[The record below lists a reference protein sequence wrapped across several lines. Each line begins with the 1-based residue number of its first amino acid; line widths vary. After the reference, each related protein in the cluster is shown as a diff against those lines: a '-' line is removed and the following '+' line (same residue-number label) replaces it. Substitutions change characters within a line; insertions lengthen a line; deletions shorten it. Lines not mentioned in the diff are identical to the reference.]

1 MNDIDK
7 PRSGT
12 VLPARTAAIRV
23 SLALVAATPAVVVR
37 VTGLSLTPAV
47 AVIVFGV
54 AVLASVAL
62 LMWAAEAVR
71 ADISGSLALALLSI
85 VAILPEYAV
94 DIFFAYRAGS
104 DPAYA
109 AYATANMTG
118 ANRLLIGV
126 AWPILT
132 FVAIWAIRR
141 RSGGSEYKGCFR
153 TGIRLDKQR
162 RIELWFLGA
171 ATLYALVLPLTGRI
185 AWYDTLIL
193 GALFAGYLWRIRGNT
208 DSDEELTGVAAT
220 VAAQP
225 RLRRR
230 LLVAGLFVAAAIVIL
245 SAAEPFGQA
254 LVEAGSQLGVD
265 RFLLVQWLAPIA
277 SESPEVL
284 VAITFALRNR
294 ANDGMTALLAAKLN
308 QWTLLIACLPL
319 AYYLGGGGAAGLPL
333 DARQTEELV
342 LTTAQTVLGVAIL
355 TNLQLTGGK
364 ALLLLVLFTAQFVLP
379 DEHARYAMSI
389 IYVLVA
395 AVFLL
400 VHHRDL
406 PLLVQAGV
414 RREPDARS
422 NSRKG

>member
-1 MNDIDK
+1 MSETEKESD
-7 PRSGT
+7 T

-23 SLALVAATPAVVVR
+23 SLALLAATPAVAVR
-37 VTGLSLTPAV
+37 LTGLSLAPAV

-54 AVLASVAL
+54 GVLASVAL

-94 DIFFAYRAGS
+94 DIFFAYRSGS

-126 AWPILT
+126 AWPLLT

-141 RSGGSEYKGCFR
+141 RGPASEYNGWFR
-153 TGIRLDKQR
+153 SGIQLDKHR

-171 ATLYALVLPLTGRI
+171 ATLYALIIPLTGRL

-208 DSDEELTGVAAT
+208 DSEEELTGVAAT

-308 QWTLLIACLPL
+308 QWTLLIACLPI
-319 AYYLGGGGAAGLPL
+319 AYYLGGGAAAGLPL

-342 LTTAQTVLGVAIL
+342 LTTAQTILGIAVL
-355 TNLQLTGGK
+355 TNLRLTGGK

-379 DEHARYAMSI
+379 DEHARYAMSVV
-389 IYVLVA
+389 YVLVA
-395 AVFLL
+395 VVFLL
-400 VHHRDL
+400 VRHRDL
-406 PLLVQAGV
+406 PSLLQAGV
-414 RREPDARS
+414 RTDRDRRN
-422 NSRKG
+422 NSHRT